1 MATRWRTYLSKGM
14 TMTAFTAFRIHQ
26 DAAHHRAGL
35 EALRLDQLSPGEV
48 TVRVE
53 WSAINYKDAL
63 AVTGRGKILRHS
75 PLVGGADAAGR
86 VEASTDPSLPVGTR
100 VVVTGGGLGEVCDGG
115 FAPYLRVPAALAI
128 PLPEG
133 LSTRQAMVIG
143 TAGFTAALAL
153 ARMEQN
159 GQTPDLGPILVTG
172 ASGGV
177 GSFTTALCARQGY
190 EVAAL
195 TLKPASIDYLQ
206 ALGACKVIL
215 RDGLA
220 MGQRALETARFG
232 GVIEVLGGEYLG
244 WAIRCVRPHGNV
256 AVIGMATGTD
266 FRTSVMPFILRGV
279 NLLGINSV
287 DVPRG
292 QREQI
297 WSRLARDLDATQL
310 DHICAG
316 EITLDELPAFCGEML
331 AGHVHGRT
339 LVRVGG

>member
-1 MATRWRTYLSKGM
+1 MST
-14 TMTAFTAFRIHQ
+14 FNAFRIHQ
-26 DAAHHRAGL
+26 DPSGHRAGL
-35 EALRLDQLSPGEV
+35 ESLGLDQLSPGEV

-53 WSAINYKDAL
+53 WSAVNYKDAL

-75 PLVGGADAAGR
+75 PLVGGVDAAGR
-86 VEASTDPSLPVGTR
+86 VEASADPNLRAGTS
-100 VVVTGGGLGEVCDGG
+100 VVVTGGGLGEVRDGG

-128 PLPEG
+128 PLPGG
-133 LSTRQAMVIG
+133 LSTRQAMIIG
-143 TAGFTAALAL
+143 SAGFTAMLAL
-153 ARMEQN
+153 TRMEQN
-159 GQTPDLGPILVTG
+159 GQTPESGPILVTG

-177 GSFTTALCARQGY
+177 GSFATALGARHGY

-206 ALGACKVIL
+206 TLGARKVIL

-220 MGQRALETARFG
+220 MGRRALETARFG
-232 GVIEVLGGEYLG
+232 GVIDTLGGEYLG

-256 AVIGMATGTD
+256 AAIGMATGTD
-266 FRTSVMPFILRGV
+266 FSTSVMPFILRGV

-292 QREQI
+292 QRERL
-297 WSRLARDLDATQL
+297 WSGLAQDLDSTQIET
-310 DHICAG
+310 ICTG
-316 EITLDELPAFCGEML
+316 EIALDELPAFCAEML

-339 LVRVGG
+339 LVKLA